1 MKVVK
6 FFARAPEALSAA
18 FLVGAVLILLL
29 LAGSR
34 LVGAPISGLMTL
46 AMALMTWSIFLG
58 VSAAYR
64 SGALVTIDTIF
75 ARIPAAARR
84 IVEIGIYLLV
94 AVFLITL
101 IVLSVRLLI
110 HHSGRTLPGL
120 PIPYSA
126 MIAAM
131 PVSSILMLV
140 TTVGSL
146 YRLIRFSDSSIPNDA
161 EGNG

>member
-6 FFARAPEALSAA
+6 ICARAPEALSAV

-34 LVGAPISGLMTL
+34 LVNAPISGLMTL

-64 SGALVTIDTIF
+64 SGVLVKIDTIV
-75 ARIPAAARR
+75 ARIPAVGRR
-84 IVEIGIYLLV
+84 FLEIAIFLLV
-94 AVFLITL
+94 AAFLIVL
-101 IVLSVRLLI
+101 IILSVRLII

-120 PIPYSA
+120 PIPYSV

-131 PVSSILMLV
+131 PVSSALMLS
-140 TTVGSL
+140 TTIGSL
-146 YRLIRFSDSSIPNDA
+146 YRLVRFGESPTPLEGEGDS
-161 EGNG
+161 